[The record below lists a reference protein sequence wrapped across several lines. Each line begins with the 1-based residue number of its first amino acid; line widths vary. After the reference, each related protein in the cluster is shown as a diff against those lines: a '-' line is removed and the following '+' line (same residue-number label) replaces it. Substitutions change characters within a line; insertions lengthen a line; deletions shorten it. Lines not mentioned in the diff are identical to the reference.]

1 MFSYRFRLDEK
12 ENEQSLRMV
21 ATEMFFSFF
30 YIKKQFRDI
39 IYR

>member
-21 ATEMFFSFF
+21 ATEMFFLVFLF
-30 YIKKQFRDI
+30 QKTI
-39 IYR
+39 